1 MVAVRGVLK
10 GKGSPACSAEADHE
24 PRHTQGGEVFVDL
37 DGPMHVPSL
46 GGSNYVMI
54 CVDDFTRFKI
64 VSFLKKKSD
73 TADALKD
80 VIADYIKPA
89 GLDISAIRT
98 DEGGEF
104 EGEFQRLLV
113 ELSIKHEH
121 TPPDT
126 P

>member
-1 MVAVRGVLK
+1 MPKQTTNRATRK
-10 GKGSPACSAEADHE
+10 GE
-24 PRHTQGGEVFVDL
+24 RFFVDL
-37 DGPMHVPSL
+37 AGPMHVPSL

-73 TADALKD
+73 TAGALKD

-89 GLDISAIRT
+89 GLDIGAIRT

-104 EGEFQRLLV
+104 EGEFNDCSSSSRSSTNTHPL
-113 ELSIKHEH
+113 
-121 TPPDT
+121 TPPST
-126 P
+126 TVWRSERWVYCARR